1 MEDEEKDRQRSEVNK
16 KAYINIELRRESN
29 VRISNVAYDRDG
41 NRTESSYLKNTMR
54 LEGYNIP
61 IAVQRM
67 SEDNIEEL
75 ELFGKTEMLKYIS

>member
-1 MEDEEKDRQRSEVNK
+1 MIETG
-16 KAYINIELRRESN
+16 IELKVS
-29 VRISNVAYDRDG
+29 AC
-41 NRTESSYLKNTMR
+41 LKNIMR